1 MTSTPTYPPNV
12 TEGRRLAKVRE
23 RFLTADSFEPDQV
36 RDAILASWWRSRRWN
51 VAANHIDL
59 SYVRDPDLDT
69 PLTRSAMPVLRH
81 LREHLDG
88 QPISI
93 ILTDAAGVVL
103 TRLMADRY
111 LDRHLDSVQLA
122 PGFSYAEASVGT
134 NGIGTALEGGRPMH
148 VFGHEHYA
156 ENLEDLACA
165 GVPIHHPISGK
176 TVGAVD
182 LTCWRKDAGP
192 LLITLAKTTADQIKQ
207 ALLTDS
213 GVREFA
219 LLQEYLRTCRHTAGI
234 VFALN
239 SDVVMLNEYARQ
251 TLDPADQTALLGQ
264 AAETL
269 ASRHV
274 GPVVVE
280 LPTGVAARMYC
291 RPVVGGNGLAGGV
304 VHVKLLEPDNRQ
316 LDTRTPARMHLP
328 GLVGSG
334 PLWLRGCHRV
344 DAVHESGEWLALDG
358 EQGVGKLAILR
369 AVHYRRNP
377 AGRFHVTDAAE
388 ANGAQWLADVRQELL
403 DADGSLVIR
412 HVDRLDARRLQ
423 VLTGALQE
431 ARAAARHRSL
441 WVAVTL
447 GQVPESAELADLLRL
462 FPSTVELPPL
472 RHHVEDL
479 HELVPHFLAKLSSE
493 GRLACSPE
501 AMQLLLRT
509 RWPGN
514 AEQLWQVLRRV
525 VQHRRTGSIHPDDLP
540 PECRTVSR
548 RLLSPLESMERD
560 AIVQSLLDSEGNK
573 VKAAESLGMS
583 RATIYRKIHEY
594 GIVTPTAS
602 IGRRR

>member
-1 MTSTPTYPPNV
+1 MTSASTYPPNM

-23 RFLTADSFEPDQV
+23 RFLTADSFEPDLV

-59 SYVRDPDLDT
+59 EYVRDPDLDT
-69 PLTRSAMPVLRH
+69 PLTRSALPVLRH

-88 QPISI
+88 QRISI

-103 TRLMADRY
+103 TRLMADRD
-111 LDRHLDSVQLA
+111 LDRHLDSVQLS

-182 LTCWRKDAGP
+182 LTCWRRDAGP

-219 LLQEYLRTCRHTAGI
+219 LLQEYLRACRHTAGI

-239 SDVVMLNEYARQ
+239 SDVMMMNEYARQ
-251 TLDPADQTALLGQ
+251 ALAPTDQTVLLGQ
-264 AAETL
+264 AAEAL
-269 ASRHV
+269 AGRRF
-274 GPVVVE
+274 GPIYVD
-280 LPTGVAARMYC
+280 LPTGAKARMYC
-291 RPVVGGNGLAGGV
+291 RPVAGEGGLTGGV

-316 LDTRTPARMHLP
+316 VDTRIPARVHLP

-334 PLWLRGCHRV
+334 PLWLRASHRV
-344 DAVHESGEWLALDG
+344 DALYESGEWLALHG
-358 EQGVGKLAILR
+358 EAGRGALALLR
-369 AVHYRRNP
+369 AVHQRRNP
-377 AGRFHVTDAAE
+377 TGRFHVVDAAE
-388 ANGAQWLADVRQELL
+388 STGAPWLAEVRQELL
-403 DADGSLVIR
+403 DADGILVIR
-412 HVDRLDARRLQ
+412 HVDRLDSRRLRI
-423 VLTGALQE
+423 LTGALQE
-431 ARAAARHRSL
+431 ARAAGRQQLL
-441 WVAVTL
+441 WVAVTTN
-447 GQVPESAELADLLRL
+447 QAPEAPALAELLRL

-479 HELVPHFLAKLSSE
+479 HELVPHFLAKLSPE
-493 GRLACSPE
+493 GRLSCSPE

-509 RWPGN
+509 G
-514 AEQLWQVLRRV
+514 
-525 VQHRRTGSIHPDDLP
+525 
-540 PECRTVSR
+540 
-548 RLLSPLESMERD
+548 
-560 AIVQSLLDSEGNK
+560 
-573 VKAAESLGMS
+573 
-583 RATIYRKIHEY
+583 
-594 GIVTPTAS
+594 
-602 IGRRR
+602 